1 VNSRAALQ
9 LGFDKP
15 SRLSVVIGSLL
26 LVFLAGP
33 GEVLAGGRD
42 DPQTIVVGSEVNSE
56 AVEGFE
62 TSHGRDPNET
72 ELGEL
77 HRVWIENEVLYRE
90 GLKRQR
96 GIVDIVDLGR
106 DRLITNALSALDASL
121 KLPPIDDAKLRDWFE
136 KQRARYDQPA
146 RYDFEE
152 AVLAGDP
159 SESAVRAVASTMNT
173 GVAGDA
179 HAGLRV
185 FQDRP
190 HSNVVLSYGS
200 DVARTFQESTT
211 TEWRALRTRDGW
223 RVMRVLSMTPAKPAV
238 YETSRDAV
246 LRDWTLATKSELH
259 DAALRKLVR
268 TYNIVY
274 EPAAHH
280 HGGE

>member
-1 VNSRAALQ
+1 VNSPAALQ
-9 LGFDKP
+9 LGFDKLP
-15 SRLSVVIGSLL
+15 RLSAVIGSLL
-26 LVFLAGP
+26 LVFVAGLGDILA
-33 GEVLAGGRD
+33 AGRD

-62 TSHGRDPNET
+62 ISHGRDPNEA

-96 GIVDIVDLGR
+96 GMVDIVDLGR
-106 DRLITNALSALDASL
+106 DRLIMNALSALDASIE
-121 KLPPIDDAKLRDWFE
+121 LPPIDDAKLRDWFE

-159 SESAVRAVASTMNT
+159 SEPAVRAFASTLNS
-173 GVAGDA
+173 GVSGDA

-185 FQDRP
+185 FKDRT
-190 HSNVVLSYGS
+190 HSNVVLSYGP
-200 DVARTFQESTT
+200 DIARTFQESTT
-211 TEWRALRTRDGW
+211 TEWRALRSRDGW
-223 RVMRVLSMTPAKPAV
+223 RAMRVLSMTPAKPAV
-238 YETSRDAV
+238 YATLRDAV
-246 LRDWTLATKSELH
+246 LRDWTLATGSELH
-259 DAALRKLVR
+259 EAALRKLVR

-280 HGGE
+280 HGGK